1 MKRILIIE
9 NNQQILEDVAEILS
23 LKNFHA
29 ITAQN
34 GVSGLQMAKE
44 EHPDLILCDVM
55 MPELD
60 GFDVLKIL
68 RQTPLTTNIPFIF
81 LTAKNSRNDIREGM
95 DLGADDYLTK
105 PFTALELLQ
114 AISTRIEKQEVIKQ
128 ANTAKL
134 DSFRLNIASFLPH
147 ELLTPLHG
155 ILGMSDLLLNYYE
168 SMEPREAIDSIQTI
182 YNCGLRLHR
191 LAKNFIFF
199 SELEAI
205 ATMPQPWQDN
215 PESTNVKDIIC
226 YSAHNF
232 AEKANRKKDLEL
244 DLEDAI
250 IRMSSKYLTKL
261 VEEIIE
267 NAFKFSKSG
276 TPVRLLSRVNEKL
289 FTLHIIDQGRGM
301 TDEQIANV
309 GAYMQFER
317 KLYEQ
322 QGNGLGLIISKRI
335 VEIHGGEF
343 SIKSSVEIVDN
354 IVSHQTV
361 VCINLPRLTIDTST

>member
-9 NNQQILEDVAEILS
+9 DNQQVLEDVEEVLS

-34 GVSGLQMAKE
+34 GIGGLQMAEE

-68 RQTPLTTNIPFIF
+68 RQNPLTANIPFIF
-81 LTAKNSRNDIREGM
+81 LTAKNSRTHMREGM
-95 DLGADDYLTK
+95 ELGADDYLTK
-105 PFTALELLQ
+105 PFTSQELLK

-128 ANTAKL
+128 ENAAKL
-134 DSFRLNIASFLPH
+134 DNFRLNIAHCLPH

-168 SMEPREAIDSIQTI
+168 SMEPRETIDSIQTI
-182 YNCGLRLHR
+182 YDCGLRLHR

-205 ATMPQPWQDN
+205 ATSPNVWQDN
-215 PESTNVKDIIC
+215 PEFTDVKDIIC

-232 AEKANRKKDLEL
+232 AEKAKRKKDLEL

-261 VEEIIE
+261 VEEIVE
-267 NAFKFSKSG
+267 NAFKFSESG
-276 TPVRLLSRVNEKL
+276 TPVRLISRVNEKL

-301 TDEQIANV
+301 TDEQITNV

-317 KLYEQ
+317 KHYEQ
-322 QGNGLGLIISKRI
+322 QGNGLGLIIAKRI
-335 VEIHGGEF
+335 VEIHGGGF
-343 SIKSSVEIVDN
+343 SIKSSSEIVEN
-354 IVSHQTV
+354 IVRHQTV
-361 VCINLPRLTIDTST
+361 ICITLPRLTIDTST